1 MGALENEIKA
11 LRMKQS
17 RMEEKQRKD
26 NNEVW
31 GRIAELEKIALEN
44 TGVDAGQENSSV
56 QIALNKVA
64 LRRYGLKK

>member
-17 RMEEKQRKD
+17 RIEKQQRKD

-44 TGVDAGQENSSV
+44 AGVDAGTINPSV
-56 QIALNKVA
+56 QIALNKVS
-64 LRRYGLKK
+64 LRRYGK